1 MDGTIKPVGMPNA
14 KEDCPPMDQFKG
26 VLDEIG
32 NNFDCMLKTANW
44 IDENGT
50 PDDEKI
56 AEFFNSLEEQEAIK
70 VDNCIKDAKKASME
84 GGRAWFEV
92 CDVSMLTEDDI
103 KVMAMDNEAAIR
115 LYCLNDSLLR
125 NECIPA
131 TKEIK
136 RIQEVLNPHHE

>member
-70 VDNCIKDAKKASME
+70 VAQIINA
-84 GGRAWFEV
+84 
-92 CDVSMLTEDDI
+92 T
-103 KVMAMDNEAAIR
+103 
-115 LYCLNDSLLR
+115 
-125 NECIPA
+125 A
-131 TKEIK
+131 TKMMWMGK
-136 RIQEVLNPHHE
+136 M